1 MTTSEALSDEDWGRG
16 LQQYGRGA
24 QDGDDIA
31 EDEAFGDID
40 VAALMADDDDEP
52 PTGPV
57 DLDAGQDSQQPKERF
72 DHKLLW
78 GFGGLVAAGVVAAL
92 AGSVIMY
99 SHDGKPAPSSGGSL
113 SEPQAVAVA
122 KPSPTTTAS
131 ATSAGVDRSLPYTA
145 DAKGSCAEG
154 STPAQTMSGA
164 DPHNAFV
171 CVRGGGDG
179 QTIDIDLGRTYMVCA
194 VSLTPGWVGLDAS
207 GVAQWSQ
214 HRVVRLVQYSFPD
227 NPAITPVTQDTKDV
241 HGEAVQP
248 LKCLLVSKIRMLI
261 RWTER
266 PPADPAAAPTTAPRS
281 GGGLA
286 GVFSESAPNGAPIPP
301 PNVAPL
307 GGQGSDGSD
316 PVDATFA
323 ISTLKILGHEAI

>member
-16 LQQYGRGA
+16 LQQYG
-24 QDGDDIA
+24 QDSPESGDFA
-31 EDEAFGDID
+31 EDLGEVD
-40 VAALMADDDDEP
+40 VAALMADDDDDDDP
-52 PTGPV
+52 PTEPV
-57 DLDAGQDSQQPKERF
+57 DLDAGQDGPPKERF

-78 GFGGLVAAGVVAAL
+78 GFGGLVAAGIVAAL

-113 SEPQAVAVA
+113 GEPQAVAVA
-122 KPSPTTTAS
+122 KPAPTPAANPDSP
-131 ATSAGVDRSLPYTA
+131 GRDRSLPYTA
-145 DAKGSCAEG
+145 DANGSCAEG
-154 STPAQTMSGA
+154 STPAQTMSGT

-179 QTIDIDLGRTYMVCA
+179 QTIDLNLGRTYMVTAISC
-194 VSLTPGWVGLDAS
+194 TCGWVGEDAS
-207 GVAQWSQ
+207 GVTQWSQ
-214 HRVVRLVQYSFPD
+214 HRVVRLVQYSFPE
-227 NPAITPVTQDTKDV
+227 NPSITPVTQDTKDV
-241 HGEAVQP
+241 HGEAIQP
-248 LKCLLVSKIRMLI
+248 LKPVLVSRIRMLI

-286 GVFSESAPNGAPIPP
+286 SVFGESGSPGAPIPP

-307 GGQGSDGSD
+307 GGQGNDGSD

>member
-1 MTTSEALSDEDWGRG
+1 MTTSQAVSDEDWGRE
-16 LQQYGRGA
+16 LQEYG
-24 QDGDDIA
+24 QDDHYDDRDDVGDV
-31 EDEAFGDID
+31 D
-40 VAALMADDDDEP
+40 VAALMADDDDDDA

-57 DLDAGQDSQQPKERF
+57 DLDGDSWDESSPKERF

-92 AGSVIMY
+92 AGSVLMY
-99 SHDGKPAPSSGGSL
+99 SHDDKPRPGSGGSL

-122 KPSPTTTAS
+122 KPSPTTTSS
-131 ATSAGVDRSLPYTA
+131 ADSAGVDRSLPYTA

-154 STPAQTMSGA
+154 STPAQTMSGT

-179 QTIDIDLGRTYMVCA
+179 QTIDIDLGRTYMVTA
-194 VSLTPGWVGLDAS
+194 ISVTPGWVGQDAS

-248 LKCLLVSKIRMLI
+248 IKHVLVSRIRMLI

-266 PPADPAAAPTTAPRS
+266 PPADPAAPSTTAPHS
-281 GGGLA
+281 GGGLTS
-286 GVFSESAPNGAPIPP
+286 VFGESAPSVAPIPV
-301 PNVAPL
+301 PNVSPL

-323 ISTLKILGHEAI
+323 ISTLKILGHEAV